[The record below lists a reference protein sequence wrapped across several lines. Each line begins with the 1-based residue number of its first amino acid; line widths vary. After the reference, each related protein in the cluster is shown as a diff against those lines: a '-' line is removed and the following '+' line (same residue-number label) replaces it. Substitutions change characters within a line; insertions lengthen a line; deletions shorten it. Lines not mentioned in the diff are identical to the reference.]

1 MNATNAS
8 AGTPPL
14 SAHHKH
20 SYHDMNMA
28 ESTAIALLA
37 SSAIGAILGLV
48 AVTIVLVVVTKQLR
62 RLVSVLRGEE
72 GGTSV
77 HMGLLAS
84 AHTPPPPD
92 PFVVPDRPMSGVGG
106 TDLRVSIRD
115 TKSSEDAETGG
126 SNGGGASSA
135 SSSSNYDGKRG
146 ILKKPIARLPPLTT
160 KHEKKSRYQKTDEN
174 NTSCAIVAEV
184 DEEEEDHTL

>member
-1 MNATNAS
+1 
-8 AGTPPL
+8 
-14 SAHHKH
+14 
-20 SYHDMNMA
+20 MNMA

-37 SSAIGAILGLV
+37 SSAVGAILGLI

-72 GGTSV
+72 GGASV

-84 AHTPPPPD
+84 AHNPPPPD
-92 PFVVPDRPMSGVGG
+92 PFVVSDRPMGAVGG

-126 SNGGGASSA
+126 SNGEGVGSA
-135 SSSSNYDGKRG
+135 SSSSNCDGKRG

-160 KHEKKSRYQKTDEN
+160 KHEKKSRYPKTDEN
-174 NTSCAIVAEV
+174 NTSCAIAEV
-184 DEEEEDHTL
+184 DEEEDHTL